1 MAPSGGDETDH
12 KEPPARS
19 LVAVVVPEKAKLTLR
34 QGVVMAVILGPPRS
48 LAPYRGGGWS
58 SRDSFSPGI
67 GQVHS

>member
-1 MAPSGGDETDH
+1 MDAPKEQLEMAPSEVVMKPGH
-12 KEPPARS
+12 KEPPAQS

-58 SRDSFSPGI
+58 S
-67 GQVHS
+67 